1 MMMDSVTSST
11 ASMVQTMKGMGETT
25 RTDKAVS
32 DLKAAVT
39 SKDLKRAEQAAE
51 DFEAVFIGEMLKPMF
66 SMIEVNE
73 NFGGGKGEEIF
84 RDMMV
89 QEYGKM
95 ISRQGGIGIASQ
107 IKAEL
112 LRAQETQSKP
122 HHTGDYS

>member
-84 RDMMV
+84 
-89 QEYGKM
+89 
-95 ISRQGGIGIASQ
+95 SRYDGARIRQDDFQ
-107 IKAEL
+107 T
-112 LRAQETQSKP
+112 RRYWYRQS
-122 HHTGDYS
+122 D